1 MSKTKKWEIDGVKK
15 RQSFCNAS
23 KIILKARLDHLIN
36 TIDNYFKDINVENLH
51 DIRIALRRVR
61 YNMELF
67 IICFDRKIFL
77 RFYNIIENLQDLSG
91 LVRDLDVFKE
101 NISSLI
107 SEEHVKISRSVL
119 IKVEEKRKT
128 LENKLEL
135 ELMKFLHSK
144 SLKDFNKL
152 LN

>member
-1 MSKTKKWEIDGVKK
+1 MSKTKKWEIDVIKK

-23 KIILKARLDHLIN
+23 KIILKVRLDHLIN
-36 TIDNYFKDINVENLH
+36 KIDDYFNERNVENLH

-77 RFYNIIENLQDLSG
+77 RFYSIIENLQDSSG

-107 SEEHVKISRSVL
+107 SEEHVKVSLLVL
-119 IKVEEKRKT
+119 TKIEEKRKT

-144 SLKDFNKL
+144 SLKDFSKL

>member
-1 MSKTKKWEIDGVKK
+1 MSKTKKWEIDGIKK
-15 RQSFCNAS
+15 RQGFCNAS

-36 TIDNYFKDINVENLH
+36 KIDDYFKERNVENLH

-77 RFYNIIENLQDLSG
+77 RLYSIIENLQDFSG

-107 SEEHVKISRSVL
+107 SEEQVKISPLVL
-119 IKVEEKRKT
+119 TKVEEKRKT

>member
-1 MSKTKKWEIDGVKK
+1 MSKTKKWEIGGIKK
-15 RQSFCNAS
+15 RQSICNAS
-23 KIILKARLDHLIN
+23 KIILKTRLDHLIN
-36 TIDNYFKDINVENLH
+36 KIDDYFNERNVENLH

-77 RFYNIIENLQDLSG
+77 RFYSIIENLQDFSG

-101 NISSLI
+101 NITSLI
-107 SEEHVKISRSVL
+107 SEEQVKISLLVL
-119 IKVEEKRKT
+119 TKVEEKRKT

>member
-23 KIILKARLDHLIN
+23 RIILKVRLDHLIN

-77 RFYNIIENLQDLSG
+77 RFYKIIENLQDLSG

-107 SEEHVKISRSVL
+107 TEEHVKVNRSVL

-144 SLKDFNKL
+144 SLKDFNKM

>member
-1 MSKTKKWEIDGVKK
+1 MSKTKKWEIDGIKK

-23 KIILKARLDHLIN
+23 KIILKARLDHLMN
-36 TIDNYFKDINVENLH
+36 RIDDYFKERNVENLH

-77 RFYNIIENLQDLSG
+77 RFYKRIENLQDNSG

-107 SEEHVKISRSVL
+107 SEEQVKVSRSVL
-119 IKVEEKRKT
+119 NKVEEKRNM

>member
-1 MSKTKKWEIDGVKK
+1 
-15 RQSFCNAS
+15 
-23 KIILKARLDHLIN
+23 
-36 TIDNYFKDINVENLH
+36 
-51 DIRIALRRVR
+51 
-61 YNMELF
+61 MELF
-67 IICFDRKIFL
+67 IICFDREIFL
-77 RFYNIIENLQDLSG
+77 RFYNRIENLQDNSG

-107 SEEHVKISRSVL
+107 SEEQVKVSRAVL
-119 IKVEEKRKT
+119 TKVEEKRKT

-144 SLKDFNKL
+144 SLKDFYKL

>member
-1 MSKTKKWEIDGVKK
+1 MSKTKKWEIEGIKK

-23 KIILKARLDHLIN
+23 KIILIARLAHLIN
-36 TIDNYFKDINVENLH
+36 TIDDYFKERNVENLH

-77 RFYNIIENLQDLSG
+77 RFYNIIENLQDISG

-101 NISSLI
+101 NILSLI
-107 SEEHVKISRSVL
+107 TEERVRVSRSVT
-119 IKVEEKRKT
+119 IKIEEKRKT

-144 SLKDFNKL
+144 SLKDFNKM

>member
-1 MSKTKKWEIDGVKK
+1 MSKTKKWEIEGIKR

-23 KIILKARLDHLIN
+23 KVILNVRLEHLIN
-36 TIDNYFKDINVENLH
+36 RIDDYFKERNVENLH

-77 RFYNIIENLQDLSG
+77 RFYNRVEILQDISG

-107 SEEHVKISRSVL
+107 AEELVKVSRSV
-119 IKVEEKRKT
+119 ITKVEEKRKT

-144 SLKDFNKL
+144 SLKDFSKL

>member
-1 MSKTKKWEIDGVKK
+1 MSKAKKWEIDGVKK

-23 KIILKARLDHLIN
+23 KIILNARLNHRIH
-36 TIDNYFKDINVENLH
+36 TIDNYFKDRNVENLH

-77 RFYNIIENLQDLSG
+77 RFYKIIENLQDLSG

-107 SEEHVKISRSVL
+107 TEERVKVNRSVL
-119 IKVEEKRKT
+119 VKVEERRKT

>member
-1 MSKTKKWEIDGVKK
+1 M
-15 RQSFCNAS
+15 
-23 KIILKARLDHLIN
+23 
-36 TIDNYFKDINVENLH
+36 
-51 DIRIALRRVR
+51 
-61 YNMELF
+61 
-67 IICFDRKIFL
+67 
-77 RFYNIIENLQDLSG
+77 
-91 LVRDLDVFKE
+91 FKE

-107 SEEHVKISRSVL
+107 SEEQVKVSLSVL
-119 IKVEEKRKT
+119 TKVEEKRKT

>member
-1 MSKTKKWEIDGVKK
+1 MSKTKKWEIDGIKK

-23 KIILKARLDHLIN
+23 KIILKARLGHLIN
-36 TIDNYFKDINVENLH
+36 KIDDYFKERNVENLH

-77 RFYNIIENLQDLSG
+77 RFYNIIENLQDISG

-101 NISSLI
+101 NISSLV
-107 SEEHVKISRSVL
+107 SEEKIKVNRSVL
-119 IKVEEKRKT
+119 IKVEEKRNN

>member
-1 MSKTKKWEIDGVKK
+1 MSKTKKWEIDGIKK

-36 TIDNYFKDINVENLH
+36 KIDDYFKERNVENLH

-77 RFYNIIENLQDLSG
+77 RFYNIIENLQDNSG

-107 SEEHVKISRSVL
+107 AEEQVKVSRSVL
-119 IKVEEKRKT
+119 TKVEEKRKT

>member
-1 MSKTKKWEIDGVKK
+1 MSKTKRWEIDGIKK

-23 KIILKARLDHLIN
+23 KIILNARLDHLTN
-36 TIDNYFKDINVENLH
+36 KIDDYFKERSVENLH

-77 RFYNIIENLQDLSG
+77 RFYKEIESLQDLSG

-107 SEEHVKISRSVL
+107 TEEQVRVNRSVL
-119 IKVEEKRKT
+119 TKVEEKRII

-135 ELMKFLHSK
+135 ELMKFLHCK

>member
-1 MSKTKKWEIDGVKK
+1 MSKAKKWEIDGIKK

-23 KIILKARLDHLIN
+23 TIILKARLDHLMN
-36 TIDNYFKDINVENLH
+36 TIDEYFKDRNVENLH

-77 RFYNIIENLQDLSG
+77 RFYNRIEKLQDISG
-91 LVRDLDVFKE
+91 LVRDLDVFKD
-101 NISSLI
+101 NIASLI
-107 SEEHVKISRSVL
+107 TEEHVKVSRSVL
-119 IKVEEKRKT
+119 TKVEEKRKT
-128 LENKLEL
+128 LENNLEL

>member
-1 MSKTKKWEIDGVKK
+1 MSKTKKWEIGGIKK
-15 RQSFCNAS
+15 RQSICNAS
-23 KIILKARLDHLIN
+23 KIILKTRLDHLIN
-36 TIDNYFKDINVENLH
+36 KIDGYFNERNVENLH

-77 RFYNIIENLQDLSG
+77 RFYSIIENLQDFSG

-107 SEEHVKISRSVL
+107 SEEQVKISPLVL
-119 IKVEEKRKT
+119 TKVEEKRKT

>member
-1 MSKTKKWEIDGVKK
+1 MSKTKKWEIGGIKK
-15 RQSFCNAS
+15 RQSICNAS
-23 KIILKARLDHLIN
+23 KIILKTRLDHLIN
-36 TIDNYFKDINVENLH
+36 KIDDYFNERNVENLH

-77 RFYNIIENLQDLSG
+77 RFYNIIENLQDFSG

-101 NISSLI
+101 NITSLI
-107 SEEHVKISRSVL
+107 SEEQVKISLLVL
-119 IKVEEKRKT
+119 TKVEEKRKT

>member
-1 MSKTKKWEIDGVKK
+1 MSKKKKWEIDGIKK
-15 RQSFCNAS
+15 KKSFCNAS
-23 KIILKARLDHLIN
+23 KLILKARLDHLIN
-36 TIDNYFKDINVENLH
+36 KIDDYFKERNVENLH

-67 IICFDRKIFL
+67 ITCFDRKIFL
-77 RFYNIIENLQDLSG
+77 KFYNRIENLQDLSG

-107 SEEHVKISRSVL
+107 TEEKVKVNRSVL
-119 IKVEEKRKT
+119 TKVEEKRKT

-135 ELMKFLHSK
+135 ELMKFFHSK
-144 SLKDFNKL
+144 SLNEFSKL

>member
-1 MSKTKKWEIDGVKK
+1 MSKSKKWEIEGVKK

-23 KIILKARLDHLIN
+23 KIILKARLNHLIN
-36 TIDNYFKDINVENLH
+36 TIDNYFKDRNVENLH

-77 RFYNIIENLQDLSG
+77 RFYKIIENLQDLSG

-107 SEEHVKISRSVL
+107 TEERVKVNRSVL
-119 IKVEEKRKT
+119 VKVEERRKT

>member
-1 MSKTKKWEIDGVKK
+1 MSKAKKWEIDGVKK

-23 KIILKARLDHLIN
+23 KIILNARLNHLIN
-36 TIDNYFKDINVENLH
+36 TVDNYFKDRNVENLH

-77 RFYNIIENLQDLSG
+77 RFYKIIENLQDLSG

-107 SEEHVKISRSVL
+107 TEERVKVNRSVL
-119 IKVEEKRKT
+119 VKVEERRKT

>member
-1 MSKTKKWEIDGVKK
+1 
-15 RQSFCNAS
+15 
-23 KIILKARLDHLIN
+23 
-36 TIDNYFKDINVENLH
+36 
-51 DIRIALRRVR
+51 
-61 YNMELF
+61 MELF

-77 RFYNIIENLQDLSG
+77 RFYNRIENLQDNSG

-107 SEEHVKISRSVL
+107 TEEQVKVSRSVL
-119 IKVEEKRKT
+119 TKVEEKRKI

>member
-1 MSKTKKWEIDGVKK
+1 MSKSKKWEIDGVKK

-36 TIDNYFKDINVENLH
+36 TIDNYFKDRNVENLH

-77 RFYNIIENLQDLSG
+77 RFYKIIENLQDLSG

-107 SEEHVKISRSVL
+107 TEERVKVNRSVL
-119 IKVEEKRKT
+119 VKVEERRKT

>member
-1 MSKTKKWEIDGVKK
+1 MLPTLIKLSPTY
-15 RQSFCNAS
+15 SSS

-36 TIDNYFKDINVENLH
+36 TIDDYFKERNVENLH

-77 RFYNIIENLQDLSG
+77 RFYNRVEILQDISG

-107 SEEHVKISRSVL
+107 AEEHVKVSRSVL
-119 IKVEEKRKT
+119 TKVEEKRKT

>member
-1 MSKTKKWEIDGVKK
+1 MSKSKKWEIDGVKK

-23 KIILKARLDHLIN
+23 KIILKARLNHLIN
-36 TIDNYFKDINVENLH
+36 TIDNYFKDRNVENLH

-77 RFYNIIENLQDLSG
+77 RFYKIIENLQDLSG

-107 SEEHVKISRSVL
+107 TEERVKVNRSVL
-119 IKVEEKRKT
+119 VKVEERRKT

>member
-1 MSKTKKWEIDGVKK
+1 MSKTKKWEIDGIKK

-23 KIILKARLDHLIN
+23 KIILKARLDLLIN
-36 TIDNYFKDINVENLH
+36 KIDNYFKERNVENLH
-51 DIRIALRRVR
+51 DVRIALRRVR

-77 RFYNIIENLQDLSG
+77 RFYNRIENLQDLSG

-107 SEEHVKISRSVL
+107 SEEKVKVSRSVST
-119 IKVEEKRKT
+119 KVEKKRNT

-144 SLKDFNKL
+144 SLKDFYKL

>member
-1 MSKTKKWEIDGVKK
+1 MSKTKKWEIGGIKK
-15 RQSFCNAS
+15 RQSICNAS

-36 TIDNYFKDINVENLH
+36 KIDDYFNERNVENLH

-77 RFYNIIENLQDLSG
+77 RFYSIIENLQDSSG

-107 SEEHVKISRSVL
+107 SEEHVKVSLLVL
-119 IKVEEKRKT
+119 TKIEEKRKT

>member
-1 MSKTKKWEIDGVKK
+1 MSKTKKWEIGGIKK
-15 RQSFCNAS
+15 RQSICNAS
-23 KIILKARLDHLIN
+23 KIILKTRLDHLIN
-36 TIDNYFKDINVENLH
+36 KIDDYFNERNVENLH

-77 RFYNIIENLQDLSG
+77 RFYSIIENIQDFSG
-91 LVRDLDVFKE
+91 LIRDLDVFKE
-101 NISSLI
+101 NITSLI
-107 SEEHVKISRSVL
+107 SEGQVKISLLVL
-119 IKVEEKRKT
+119 TKVEEKRKT

>member
-1 MSKTKKWEIDGVKK
+1 M
-15 RQSFCNAS
+15 
-23 KIILKARLDHLIN
+23 
-36 TIDNYFKDINVENLH
+36 
-51 DIRIALRRVR
+51 
-61 YNMELF
+61 
-67 IICFDRKIFL
+67 
-77 RFYNIIENLQDLSG
+77 
-91 LVRDLDVFKE
+91 FKE

-107 SEEHVKISRSVL
+107 SEEQVKVSRSVL
-119 IKVEEKRKT
+119 TKVEEKRKS